1 MPANAGDYLL
11 VRIFTG
17 DPNQTYKLR
26 SGVIFGQGSDTA
38 VAGNVVQ
45 SPLQMP
51 PNMVARAAI
60 DFPDIGQQNYT
71 PSPAGTWVYL
81 LGQLHGTLA
90 DYSLNV
96 GATIFDPA
104 SNRVFALGHDPN
116 MRVIGNV
123 GKTMVA

>member
-1 MPANAGDYLL
+1 
-11 VRIFTG
+11 V
-17 DPNQTYKLR
+17 
-26 SGVIFGQGSDTA
+26 VFGQGSDTA

-51 PNMVARAAI
+51 PYMVARATI

-71 PSPAGTWVYL
+71 PSLAGSWVYL
-81 LGQLHGTLA
+81 LGQLHGALA

-116 MRVIGNV
+116 MRVGGGMPV
-123 GKTMVA
+123 SKTMVA